1 MTSLMLTV
9 RFSGGVCA
17 RPLTC
22 IRHGVNSSLC
32 AQVQYGNASAA
43 PDNMTINMVIVTLTV
58 RYPEPAMVPSEQAA
72 IAAIYSQCVLHLL
85 RPLHICLEAKSAGQQ
100 RSKFHSVC
108 ASLPSCS
115 LFSGILCL
123 L

>member
-1 MTSLMLTV
+1 MSLKLIV

-22 IRHGVNSSLC
+22 IRHGVSSSLR

-58 RYPEPAMVPSEQAA
+58 RYPEPAMVPSEQYA
-72 IAAIYSQCVLHLL
+72 IAAIYSQCVLHPL
-85 RPLHICLEAKSAGQQ
+85 RPLHICLEARSAGQHC
-100 RSKFHSVC
+100 SKFHSVC
-108 ASLPSCS
+108 ASLPSCL
-115 LFSGILCL
+115 LFSGVQRL